1 MTTGD
6 EVRFGSDQSHA
17 YRVSE
22 NVPHLVFSSINDRCV
37 PCRERKRLIAV
48 LMMNHTAYTDL
59 F

>member
-37 PCRERKRLIAV
+37 PCRERKR
-48 LMMNHTAYTDL
+48 
-59 F
+59 